1 MFNKNFNVGR
11 VISRLITGVLSL
23 YVGGTI
29 LTEFGASMTNATS
42 ALYTGLGLIGWTV
55 GDQITNGTATYY
67 LSCSNGGTQS
77 LSPLCTTGCA
87 TIPDSLTNCLTSTSG
102 SGVLS
107 VIGILVIAQV
117 IMEFIS
123 F

>member
-1 MFNKNFNVGR
+1 MNFNKNFNVGK

-29 LTEFGASMTNATS
+29 LNEFGS
-42 ALYTGLGLIGWTV
+42 AMNGTHSGLYSGLSLIGWTV
-55 GDQITNGTATYY
+55 GDALINGTAGYY
-67 LSCSNGGTQS
+67 YSECDSGT
-77 LSPLCTTGCA
+77 
-87 TIPDSLTNCLTSTSG
+87 IVTSG
-102 SGVLS
+102 YPTTCITDVSGTGVLS
-107 VIGILVIAQV
+107 VIGILVIAQI

>member
-1 MFNKNFNVGR
+1 MALQFNRSFNVGK

-29 LTEFGASMTNATS
+29 LTEFGTAMNGTASP
-42 ALYTGLGLIGWTV
+42 LYTGLTLIGWTV
-55 GDQITNGTATYY
+55 ATAACPTVSTANCITAT
-67 LSCSNGGTQS
+67 T
-77 LSPLCTTGCA
+77 
-87 TIPDSLTNCLTSTSG
+87 G

>member
-1 MFNKNFNVGR
+1 MAVMFNKNFNVGK

-29 LTEFGASMTNATS
+29 LTEFGTAMNGTES
-42 ALYTGLGLIGWTV
+42 ALYTGLTLIGWTV
-55 GDQITNGTATYY
+55 T
-67 LSCSNGGTQS
+67 SNVIH
-77 LSPLCTTGCA
+77 A
-87 TIPDSLTNCLTSTSG
+87 TSG

-117 IMEFIS
+117 IMEFIQ